1 MFLKGSLLEVRIM
14 RTKMKQT
21 GRVIAMFTELK
32 TLTTTASRNF
42 IQDMVGATALIV
54 MLVSALHLPSFL

>member
-1 MFLKGSLLEVRIM
+1 M
-14 RTKMKQT
+14 RTKWKQT
-21 GRVIAMFTELK
+21 GRVIAMFIELK

>member
-1 MFLKGSLLEVRIM
+1 MFLKSSLLEVRIM
-14 RTKMKQT
+14 GTKGKQT

-32 TLTTTASRNF
+32 TLTTTALRNF

>member
-1 MFLKGSLLEVRIM
+1 MFLKSSLLNAGIM
-14 RTKMKQT
+14 RTKRQQT
-21 GRVIAMFTELK
+21 GEVVIMFTELK
-32 TLTTTASRNF
+32 TLSTTASRNF

>member
-1 MFLKGSLLEVRIM
+1 MFLKSSLLEVRIM
-14 RTKMKQT
+14 RTKRKQT
-21 GRVIAMFTELK
+21 GRVIAMFIELK